1 MKRLHLCLT
10 TLTLMCAV
18 IIHFWAA
25 IPAQAASLIAPTRL
39 AELESARSKQI
50 AVAAINLTE
59 NATGSH
65 ALWTLGIGLLL
76 LVLLSLIV
84 MKSGLLHRLGFK
96 GKLYAGFGAVVV
108 LAVTIGLGGY
118 FFLERVNQEVRLA
131 TAAKELQ
138 TLSAQLNIVQDKFL
152 LRGSGDTEQGKVL
165 LQEHKVQTEQFSAQ
179 LASLREMRLDT
190 SEMQAT
196 DEMEQAHAR
205 YEKTFASLV
214 EHYQKAHLERAQ
226 LQTLSGQVDT
236 QIGQILE
243 KHRKELNELKSGDAD
258 MLQTSLRTEL
268 IEKVTQAQLNKLKV
282 SSHEAAFLLDKR
294 TDRVAAMEKIL
305 DEIQNTRQDA
315 QQFIAQFASDQT
327 QESAYQAD
335 FTTLTQTLT
344 QYQQLL
350 ARVLEGQLIVQVDT
364 RDCDEALQLI
374 VKTGAALT
382 QKAERQAQAVQADA
396 NTASF
401 ALILLAAL
409 VGSFLAFV
417 IARSITKPL
426 VQVVNRLKDI
436 AEGEGDLTQRVEV
449 NSQDEIGQL
458 GVWFNAF
465 VVKIQQAM
473 QAIGQNTQ
481 ALSGSSEELTN
492 ISSQMTT
499 NAERTATQAN
509 VTSGAAD
516 QVSQNV
522 QSVMTATE
530 EMSAS
535 IKEIAKNA
543 TNAAQIAS
551 QAVHVAETTNK
562 TITQLGTSSAE
573 IGQVIK
579 VITSIAEQTNLLA
592 LNATIEAARAGE
604 AGKGFAVVAN
614 EVKELAKQTA
624 KATEEIGQKIGAI
637 QHDTRA
643 AVEAIGQI
651 ATIIGQVNDLQTT
664 IASAVEE
671 QSVTTN
677 EISRHVAEAHQRG
690 AEIVQHAGDVAQVAR
705 NTTSGA
711 NKTQHAAQ
719 ELAMMAAELQQLVR
733 QFKYQESAVTEVD
746 GHRAPRIPVDVAV
759 APAAQH
765 AW

>member
-1 MKRLHLCLT
+1 MRRLSLYVATLVLCFT
-10 TLTLMCAV
+10 AV
-18 IIHFWAA
+18 NQMWAA
-25 IPAQAASLIAPTRL
+25 PAQADALIAPARL
-39 AELESARSKQI
+39 AELESARSKEI
-50 AVAAINLTE
+50 AVTAINLTE
-59 NATGSH
+59 SATGSH
-65 ALWTLGIGLLL
+65 ALWTIGLGFLL
-76 LVLLSLIV
+76 LAILSFVV

-118 FFLERVNQEVRLA
+118 FFLEWVKQEVRLA

-138 TLSAQLNIVQDKFL
+138 TLSAQLNIVQDEFL
-152 LRGSGDTEQGKVL
+152 LRGNGDTEQEKAL
-165 LQEHKVQTEQFSAQ
+165 LQAHKVQTEQFSAQ
-179 LASLREMRLDT
+179 LASLREMRLDP
-190 SEMQAT
+190 SAKQAT
-196 DEMEQAHAR
+196 VEMEQAHAR
-205 YEKTFASLV
+205 YEKTFTSLV
-214 EHYQKAHLERAQ
+214 EHYQKAHVERAQ

-243 KHRKELNELKSGDAD
+243 KHRKELNELKSSDAD

-294 TDRVAAMEKIL
+294 PDRVAAMEKIL
-305 DEIQNTRQDA
+305 DEIRNTLRDA

-374 VKTGAALT
+374 VKTGVALT

-409 VGSFLAFV
+409 AGSFLAFV

-562 TITQLGTSSAE
+562 TIAQLGTSSAE

-637 QHDTRA
+637 QHDTQA
-643 AVEAIGQI
+643 AVGAIGRI

-664 IASAVEE
+664 IAGAVEE
-671 QSVTTN
+671 QTVTTN
-677 EISRHVAEAHQRG
+677 EIGRHVAEAHQRST
-690 AEIVQHAGDVAQVAR
+690 EIAQHAGDVAQVAQ

-711 NKTQHAAQ
+711 TKTQHAAQ

-733 QFKYQESAVTEVD
+733 QFKYQESAVTEAN
-746 GHRAPRIPVDVAV
+746 GHQASRIPVDVAA
-759 APAAQH
+759 APMAQH